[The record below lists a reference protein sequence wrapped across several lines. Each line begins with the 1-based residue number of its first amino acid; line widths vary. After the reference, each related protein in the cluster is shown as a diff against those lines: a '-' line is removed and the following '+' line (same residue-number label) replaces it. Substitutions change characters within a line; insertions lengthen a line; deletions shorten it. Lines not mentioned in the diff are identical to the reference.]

1 MDSLERALYAVLT
14 VTPGV
19 DRQTV
24 QNAIEAYTYFFEH
37 LSFASVV
44 GAISDFGYADGA
56 LNITAN
62 IAASPLYISLT
73 PSRINAAHAGRCGQ
87 PHRHGRAGQRL
98 RRRAGSCAAGRQ
110 LPQPRR
116 FPRPVPELVS
126 PGSAC
131 AAVRP

>member
-1 MDSLERALYAVLT
+1 MGSLEQALYAVLT
-14 VTPGV
+14 ITPGI

-44 GAISDFGYADGA
+44 GAISEFGYADGA

-73 PSRINAAHAGRCGQ
+73 PSRITLRTQVDAANLTVTAT
-87 PHRHGRAGQRL
+87 
-98 RRRAGSCAAGRQ
+98 
-110 LPQPRR
+110 
-116 FPRPVPELVS
+116 
-126 PGSAC
+126 PGSAY
-131 AAVRP
+131 AAAPDLAPQGGSYRNLDDFLALFPSW

>member
-1 MDSLERALYAVLT
+1 MLT

-19 DRQTV
+19 DRQAV

-73 PSRINAAHAGRCGQ
+73 PSRITLRTQVDAAN
-87 PHRHGRAGQRL
+87 L
-98 RRRAGSCAAGRQ
+98 TVTAA
-110 LPQPRR
+110 
-116 FPRPVPELVS
+116 
-126 PGSAC
+126 PGSAY
-131 AAVRP
+131 AAAGGRAIWASKGIEKPPAALCCQYRPAVSPLSAHFVEGRPDA